1 MEHRVVIQ
9 RHRPYLRWIM
19 VGSITCALLVAG
31 WALYSYTRTTTVSD
45 FERIR
50 AEREAAIADRQRL
63 AAQLRKTERE
73 MRQLREQVVYLE
85 RSKDIDR
92 AACETVRQSLSALQA
107 RVGELQEQVAFYRGI
122 VSPEESRAGVRVY
135 QFRVRPTAVER
146 VFQYELILIQSVRH
160 NRRVKGLV
168 QLAVAGMH
176 GDAPQRLPLSAL
188 SLDGSDTLVF
198 SFKYFQEFSGE
209 IRLPEG
215 FRPVRVSLALDP
227 DGKQPSIET
236 EYDWTQIVEG

>member
-1 MEHRVVIQ
+1 
-9 RHRPYLRWIM
+9 
-19 VGSITCALLVAG
+19 
-31 WALYSYTRTTTVSD
+31 
-45 FERIR
+45 
-50 AEREAAIADRQRL
+50 
-63 AAQLRKTERE
+63 